1 MKDTLTQTQQ
11 RTRAYWFADGLNE
24 IVSGIFVA
32 ILGGF
37 ILLESR
43 AENGTPQADML
54 SNAANI
60 FLLLGAFLIPV
71 LLRWMKERVTYPRS
85 GYVTYPELKTAERLR
100 RGIPAMVI
108 AFLLAVLLAI
118 FTLASAQTRL
128 WVMESVVW
136 LPTAM
141 GVLFGVILIRSA
153 QATGLSRHFLLGCL
167 SLVTAAWLG
176 WRSLPLMSRLSLG
189 LVEGNG
195 MGPMSPEAAS
205 VTHEIMTAVYS
216 NAALWLILMGIAALV
231 LGMVAR
237 YNYLRETKNA
247 HPE

>member
-1 MKDTLTQTQQ
+1 MKDTLTQVQQ
-11 RTRAYWFADGLNE
+11 RARAYWFADGLYE
-24 IVSGIFVA
+24 IVSGIFAA

-43 AENGTPQADML
+43 VESGTPQADLL
-54 SNAANI
+54 SNTANV
-60 FLLLGAFLIPV
+60 FLLLGAFLTPV

-85 GYVTYPELKTAERLR
+85 GYVAYPELKTAERLR
-100 RGIPAMVI
+100 RGIPAMII
-108 AFLLAVLLAI
+108 AFLLAALIATSI
-118 FTLASAQTRL
+118 LASAQTRL

-153 QATGLSRHFLLGCL
+153 QATGLSRHFLLGGV
-167 SLVTAAWLG
+167 SFVTVAWLG
-176 WRSLPLMSRLSLG
+176 WRTLPFMGRLSLG
-189 LVEGNG
+189 MFAGSG
-195 MGPMSPEAAS
+195 FDPMSAEAAS
-205 VTHEIMTAVYS
+205 VTQDLMTAMYS

-237 YNYLRETKNA
+237 YNYLREIKNA
-247 HPE
+247 RPE